1 MSMPTKPINENSV
14 VCVTGASG
22 FAGSTAVDFLLLNGY
37 SVLATD
43 MPGRDFTAAREHER
57 FMSENPKRYRGVSL
71 EIVPADLTKP
81 SDAVA
86 LFKGRRVRYLLHPAA
101 LFSIGAAK
109 ESLWS
114 VNVDGTR
121 NLLDA
126 ASEHAPE
133 LLGAAIWSA
142 SQVYGDASASLMS
155 EDTVPQPSNLYARSK
170 LEEEHVALE
179 FERKGLPVIII
190 RPANVYGPRNFYRM
204 YRMVRPISLGV
215 APLPGDGS
223 AKTHLVHIDDV
234 TAAATH
240 LVYVME
246 HQKLSGKIFN
256 VADDSPDTIKNVMSA
271 VAAELRAPS
280 PSLKLPRA
288 AFKLMSDV
296 LPRGKRVPFFESA
309 PEEFSDLFKDFSLDT
324 SALKKAGYVLKYPDF
339 RVGIKGTLDWYS
351 RNRALPSIWRM
362 THSDWSGYWSSLRP
376 EERPFADYRLIAASQ
391 R

>member
-1 MSMPTKPINENSV
+1 MPTNRIDDNCV

-43 MPGRDFTAAREHER
+43 MRGRDFSAAREHER
-57 FMSENPKRYRGVSL
+57 FMRDNPNQYRGVSL

-81 SDAVA
+81 SDAAA

-101 LFSIGAAK
+101 LFSMGAAK
-109 ESLWS
+109 EALWA
-114 VNVDGTR
+114 VNVEGTR
-121 NLLDA
+121 NLLEA

-133 LLGAAIWSA
+133 LLGAAVWST
-142 SQVYGDASASLMS
+142 SQVYGDASASRIS
-155 EDTVPQPSNLYARSK
+155 EDAVPNPTTLYSRSK
-170 LEEEHVALE
+170 LEEEQVALE
-179 FERKGLPVIII
+179 FERKGLPVIVI

-223 AKTHLVHIDDV
+223 AVTHLVHIDDV

-256 VADDSPDTIKNVMSA
+256 VADDSPADVKTVMSA
-271 VAAELRAPS
+271 VAAELRVSS

-288 AFKLMSDV
+288 AFKLLGGV
-296 LPRGKRVPFFESA
+296 LPKGKRVPFFDSD
-309 PEEFSDLFKDFSLDT
+309 PEEFNELFKDFSLDT
-324 SALKKAGYVLKYPDF
+324 TALKKAGYVFKYPDF
-339 RVGIKGTLDWYS
+339 RVGIKGALDWYA
-351 RNRALPSIWRM
+351 RNGALPSIWRM

-376 EERPFADYRLIAASQ
+376 EERPFADYRLIAAT
-391 R
+391 RG